1 MKIKIVSTL
10 LVFLCCLHLTNAE
23 TVNLDERLQEEL
35 DIWRTPQINNLIKST
50 DLFSVINLLKIS
62 FLKSLKI
69 SEVKI
74 IPLEPLII
82 TTKPGVIPNAISTL
96 IDTHANCTQSQESI
110 DKTLTSNETYKTGSL
125 YSFTNNVN
133 TSSENSLNLSLK
145 LGDSTLSNN
154 NKNIVTITTG
164 KTTTNTIDETTN
176 NTLSERVV
184 DQIPPMTKRYYIIS
198 QLIGFGYYD
207 LNGNISADA
216 TLTPYD
222 PSYLSSNKLSKIID
236 NEKLLFNIK
245 GELATFSVKEKR
257 FQRIDEKLTIDH
269 PDCLIPK
276 SKFPENIT
284 SAIRVNELSNISLS
298 EIEPIQ
304 SESYS
309 EVIEPLINNMN
320 IHTGNVVANLLV
332 RAKSLSLGFCATKVS
347 TNTKEVGILAPPQM
361 WSDWYTLDSYLGET
375 SFDINSSIECD
386 TDVIFEIK
394 YFK

>member
-1 MKIKIVSTL
+1 MKIKIVLTSI
-10 LVFLCCLHLTNAE
+10 VFLYSLNLANAE
-23 TVNLDERLQEEL
+23 TVNLDERLQDEL
-35 DIWRTPQINNLIKST
+35 DIWKTQQIKKLDKPNDFFNI
-50 DLFSVINLLKIS
+50 INLMNIDL
-62 FLKSLKI
+62 LRSLKI
-69 SEVKI
+69 SDVKI

-82 TTKPGVIPNAISTL
+82 TSKPGVIPNAISTL
-96 IDTHANCTQSQESI
+96 IDTHANCTQGTESI

-125 YSFTNNVN
+125 YNFTNSVN
-133 TSSENSLNLSLK
+133 TSSENSFNLSLK
-145 LGDSTLSNN
+145 LGESTLSNN
-154 NKNIVTITTG
+154 NKKTVTITTG
-164 KTTTNTIDETTN
+164 KSTTNTIDETTN

-216 TLTPYD
+216 TITPYN
-222 PSYLSSNKLSKIID
+222 PVILPGNKLSKVID
-236 NEKLLFNIK
+236 KEKLTFNIK
-245 GELATFSVKEKR
+245 GELATFSIKEKR
-257 FQRIDEKLTIDH
+257 FQRIDEKLTEDH

-284 SAIRVNELSNISLS
+284 SAIRFNELSSSSIS
-298 EIEPIQ
+298 ETTPIQ
-304 SESYS
+304 SESS
-309 EVIEPLINNMN
+309 TEVIEPLVNNMN

-347 TNTKEVGILAPPQM
+347 TNTNEVGILAPPQM

-375 SFDINSSIECD
+375 SFDINSSVECD